1 MSETE
6 NIKAKKPWLAIAAVT
21 ATLTLVLSG
30 CAAEETTT
38 EETTTEESTT
48 EETAEET
55 TEEQEAAPAF
65 TTVEEGKLTC
75 ASSGE
80 YPPFSYR
87 DGDNNLV
94 GFDIEVCNAIAAE
107 LGLEASPAT
116 GAFNTLIAGL
126 QADRYDTII
135 GSMTATDERKEQ
147 VDFTENYYTNSAVM
161 FVNEDSDITGPDD
174 LDGAVVGVALG
185 TWFEDLAYDLD
196 GVSDVTT
203 YQADIN
209 ALTDVSNGRID
220 AAITVRLGGFFA
232 ANESGLSVK
241 PVGEAL
247 APDSAAIAVSKSNPE
262 LYAAISEALATILDN
277 GSYAEV
283 SNEWFGTDISQ

>member
-1 MSETE
+1 MQRTE
-6 NIKAKKPWLAIAAVT
+6 GSQAMKPWIAMAAV
-21 ATLTLVLSG
+21 AASLTLALGG
-30 CAAEETTT
+30 CAATEEEPAAETT
-38 EETTTEESTT
+38 
-48 EETAEET
+48 AAET
-55 TEEQEAAPAF
+55 TEEATTEAASPAF

-87 DGDNNLV
+87 DADNNLV
-94 GFDIEVCNAIAAE
+94 GFDIEVCEAIAAE
-107 LGLEASPAT
+107 LGLTANPQT

-135 GSMTATDERKEQ
+135 GSMTATDERREQ
-147 VDFTENYYTNSAVM
+147 VDFTENYYNNSAVL
-161 FVNEDSDITGPDD
+161 FVSADSDITGPDD
-174 LDGAVVGVALG
+174 LEGAVIGVALG
-185 TWFEDLAYDLD
+185 TWFEGLANELE
-196 GVSDVTT
+196 GVAEVRT

-220 AAITVRLGGFFA
+220 GAITVRLGGYFA

-262 LYAAISEALATILDN
+262 LFAAISEALATILED
-277 GSYAEV
+277 GSYAAV

>member
-1 MSETE
+1 MSEME
-6 NIKAKKPWLAIAAVT
+6 KVGAKKPLLAFAALT
-21 ATLTLVLSG
+21 ASLALVLSG
-30 CAAEETTT
+30 CAAEEAEVADEPTAEDTTS
-38 EETTTEESTT
+38 EETTTEEP
-48 EETAEET
+48 EPEAE
-55 TEEQEAAPAF
+55 PAF

-87 DGDNNLV
+87 DADNNLV
-94 GFDIEVCNAIAAE
+94 GFDIEVCNAIAEE
-107 LGLEASPAT
+107 LGLEANPAT

-126 QADRYDTII
+126 QADRFDTII

-147 VDFTENYYTNSAVM
+147 VDFTENYYTNSAVL
-161 FVNEDSDITGPDD
+161 FVNEDSDITGPED
-174 LDGAVVGVALG
+174 LEGATVGVALG
-185 TWFEDLAYDLD
+185 TWFEDLAYELE
-196 GVSDVTT
+196 GVSEVTT

-241 PVGEAL
+241 PVGGPL

-262 LYAAISEALATILDN
+262 LYAAISEALATILEN

-283 SNEWFGTDISQ
+283 SNEWFGTDISK